1 MKDDWM
7 ISVLADLRKFAN
19 DNSMA
24 KLVKQLDDTIHVAAL
39 EVVPKVEKTQVSD
52 TRSGDGAN
60 LTRAVFVV

>member
-1 MKDDWM
+1 M

-39 EVVPKVEKTQVSD
+39 EAVPKVEKTQVSD
-52 TRSGDGAN
+52 TSSGDGAN
-60 LTRAVFVV
+60 LTRAAFVV